1 MTIKIVY
8 TNDIRCDS
16 LEQLVPLLSEERRQS
31 LNNVNERAAVELI
44 MTELLIRR
52 EASRS
57 LGVPFRE
64 LHFGYGEHGKPCI
77 ADALGYSFS
86 VSHSGGCIAFAESA
100 EDIGVDVQ
108 SRQGG
113 KRFAARFF
121 TENERQYAQLGDCEF
136 FEVWTRKEAYVKM
149 LGTGISLGFRNFDV
163 LNGSLDCS
171 FITEQLPQ
179 HTLSVCS
186 KISKSTES
194 LCTEEI
200 DKNTLINTALS
211 YLRTH

>member
-8 TNDIRCDS
+8 TNDICRDS
-16 LEQLVPLLSEERRQS
+16 LEPLIPILSEERQRRIATLDKS
-31 LNNVNERAAVELI
+31 AAVEFI

-57 LGVPFRE
+57 LGVPFRG
-64 LHFGYGEHGKPCI
+64 LRFGYGEHGKPYI
-77 ADALGYSFS
+77 ADALGYNFS

-100 EDIGVDVQ
+100 ENIGVDVQ
-108 SRQGG
+108 LRQGG

-121 TENERQYAQLGDCEF
+121 TENERQYAQQGDREF

-149 LGTGISLGFRNFDV
+149 LGTGLAYGLRNFDV
-163 LNGSLDCS
+163 LNGSLYCS

-186 KISKSTES
+186 KKEHLKS
-194 LCTEEI
+194 LCIEEI
-200 DKNTLINTALS
+200 DKDTLVNTALS